1 MTTPPRLA
9 DRIAA
14 IAGSVD
20 LSGFAPFFAP
30 AMFFSNENLW
40 LTMTLILSL
49 AAILLTTLV
58 MVGWRRGTISP
69 VGIA

>member
-9 DRIAA
+9 DRVTA

-20 LSGFAPFFAP
+20 LSGFAPFFARL
-30 AMFFSNENLW
+30 MFFLNENLW
-40 LTMTLILSL
+40 PTLTLMTSL
-49 AAILLTTLV
+49 AAILLMALAIF
-58 MVGWRRGTISP
+58 GWRRGTISP